1 MRKDK
6 EPEEPK
12 PIGTPGFAT
21 STWIFEQV
29 AQNVYLVFD
38 RVTQKYHVFPY
49 SRAGMRVEDRD
60 YVPLPRLPWPSAK
73 LPDNFD
79 DPETLAQTKKEFIKR
94 INEGP
99 PQNLLPD
106 YESAES
112 LFNEIREFFMEH
124 LDVRNE
130 LLYDVY
136 ACFVLMSWRLE
147 DFKVVPYQMFLGP
160 PASGKTRGMECF
172 KYIGYRAIMSSSMS
186 AATIFRTLE
195 AWHCLLLLDETE
207 IYGRE
212 SMVEVLALLNS
223 GYRKGQY
230 AIRIEKLE
238 GELPQIAMFDTFGP
252 KVLAGTEELAA
263 TLQSRAILTTMSKN
277 VRHVRLFV
285 DEEKAQEL
293 RNKLLLYRFR
303 NLGSK
308 SEFDIAVLNGY
319 FRNARVIELF
329 VSLLEVAPTQEI
341 RDRLIQCMKSITQT
355 RLDEEQ
361 ASIEA
366 RVFDAVLKSWN
377 LVENGKV
384 STQGITDTFNIG
396 LVEKEQ
402 SSSRFIG
409 RKVAALGFEKC
420 RLSGGP
426 SGFFWNEQLIERLK
440 ARYYPD
446 SDAVEEKIE
455 SKIVQELKKHGFVT
469 RIDGKKT
476 KKKSMEQKQRYGHDW
491 HKFPNSDAVPKTTS
505 QTSQTSLTSLSMEK
519 TEESRG
525 AASEGSEVIPT
536 DPPVPEASRKS
547 MNSEVSEQSEVSE
560 VSLGALVNK
569 IEKLERLEGKF
580 EDKCF
585 LCSYSGR
592 MDYQATFHNQTWT
605 LLCGICGLK
614 VEERLK
620 RA

>member
-308 SEFDIAVLNGY
+308 SEFDISVLNGY

-446 SDAVEEKIE
+446 SDAV
-455 SKIVQELKKHGFVT
+455 
-469 RIDGKKT
+469 
-476 KKKSMEQKQRYGHDW
+476 
-491 HKFPNSDAVPKTTS
+491 PKTTS

-525 AASEGSEVIPT
+525 AASEVSEVIPT
-536 DPPVPEASRKS
+536 GPVPEASQKS

-569 IEKLERLEGKF
+569 IEKFERLEGKF
-580 EDKCF
+580 EDKCV

-592 MDYQATFHNQTWT
+592 MDYQATFHNHTWT
-605 LLCGICGLK
+605 LLCGGCGLK
-614 VEERLK
+614 VEKRLK

>member
-1 MRKDK
+1 MRKEH

-12 PIGTPGFAT
+12 PIGTPGFAN
-21 STWIFEQV
+21 SKWIFEQV
-29 AQNVYLVFD
+29 TQNVYLVFD
-38 RVTQKYHVFPY
+38 RVTQKYNVFPY
-49 SRAGMRVEDRD
+49 SNAGMRVEDHD
-60 YVPLPRLPWPSAK
+60 YIPLPRLPWPSVK
-73 LPDNFD
+73 LPENFD

-99 PQNLLPD
+99 LQNLLPD
-106 YESAES
+106 YESEES
-112 LFNEIREFFMEH
+112 LFNEIKDFWIEH
-124 LDVRNE
+124 VDVRNE

-136 ACFVLMSWRLE
+136 TAFTLMTWRLE
-147 DFKVVPYQMFLGP
+147 DFKVIPYLMFLGP
-160 PASGKTRGMECF
+160 LASGKTRGLECL
-172 KYIGYRAIMSSSMS
+172 KYLGYRSILASSMS

-223 GYRKGQY
+223 GYRRGQY
-230 AIRIEKLE
+230 ALRIEKLE
-238 GELPQIAMFDTFGP
+238 GQVPQIAMFDVFGP
-252 KVLAGTEELAA
+252 KGLAGTEELAA

-277 VRHVRLFV
+277 VRHIRLFV

-308 SEFDIAVLNGY
+308 SEFDVSVLNG
-319 FRNARVIELF
+319 FFNNARVIELF

-366 RVFDAVLKSWN
+366 RVFDAILKSWN

-440 ARYYPD
+440 ARYYP
-446 SDAVEEKIE
+446 
-455 SKIVQELKKHGFVT
+455 
-469 RIDGKKT
+469 
-476 KKKSMEQKQRYGHDW
+476 
-491 HKFPNSDAVPKTTS
+491 NSDAVLKTTS
-505 QTSQTSLTSLSMEK
+505 QTSQTSQTSLSMEK
-519 TEESRG
+519 TEQKLE
-525 AASEGSEVIPT
+525 AASEVSEDKPSIIA
-536 DPPVPEASRKS
+536 DPEPCQT
-547 MNSEVSEQSEVSE
+547 NIISEVSEQSEVSE
-560 VSLGALVNK
+560 VSLEVGAKLDREYIPHATIQEILESVRPRLTSVFPEEKLLNELVNFGLAQENAQK
-569 IEKLERLEGKF
+569 YLDHFKEKEIIAKDDVGNWYFVRG
-580 EDKCF
+580 
-585 LCSYSGR
+585 
-592 MDYQATFHNQTWT
+592 
-605 LLCGICGLK
+605 
-614 VEERLK
+614 
-620 RA
+620 